1 MLDVRRMQVL
11 RAVVSSGS
19 MSAAAANLGYT
30 PSAISQQL
38 SALEREVGT
47 PLLEKV
53 GRGLRPT
60 PAGSLL
66 AERAG
71 DIAALVSATEVELA
85 DISAGRT
92 GRLRVRFFHTASVG
106 LIPPAVARFRAE
118 NPDVRLDLRMQET
131 QLLDDVAAGEGDLA
145 VIVVGEEV
153 PERRGVRL
161 VHLADDPYRVV
172 LPASHPAIA
181 QERVELAALSG
192 ESWVNSA
199 VTSGDI
205 CSVLLTDAYASAGFS
220 PHVAVEA
227 DGSYSAQGFV
237 AAGTGIALLPQLGLD
252 VVHPGVRVRPLTKP
266 EPVRHIYAAVR
277 ETVADQPAARAFV
290 DALQEVARASGSA

>member
-1 MLDVRRMQVL
+1 MQVL

-19 MSAAAANLGYT
+19 VSAAATNLGYT

-38 SALEREVGT
+38 TALEKEAGT

-71 DIAALVSATEVELA
+71 KIAEVVSATEAELA
-85 DISAGRT
+85 DIRAGRT
-92 GRLRVRFFHTASVG
+92 GLLRVRFFHTAAVG
-106 LIPPAVARFRAE
+106 LIPPAVARFRATHPE
-118 NPDVRLDLRMQET
+118 VQLDLRMQEAE
-131 QLLDDVAAGEGDLA
+131 LFDDVVAGETDLS
-145 VIVVGEEV
+145 VIVVGETA
-153 PERRGVRL
+153 PQRRGVRL

-172 LPASHPAIA
+172 LPESHPMAG
-181 QERVELAALSG
+181 QDRVDLARLSG
-192 ESWVNSA
+192 ESWINSA

-205 CSVLLTDAYASAGFS
+205 CSVLLREAYASAGFT
-220 PHVAVEA
+220 PHVALET

-237 AAGTGIALLPQLGLD
+237 AAGIGVALLPSLGLD
-252 VVHPGVRVRPLTKP
+252 VVHPGVEIRPVANP
-266 EPVRHIYAAVR
+266 EPVRRLYAAVR
-277 ETVADQPAARAFV
+277 ETVADRPATTAFL
-290 DALQEVARASGSA
+290 ACLRESASAVVRPGRS